1 MPARLV
7 VCNQAPVP
15 LFGALRR
22 QGAARCNST
31 AAAAA
36 AAATTTTTATPV
48 ARTTQT
54 AASSTQGRSPLSRLP
69 TLALVRSLALTQF
82 MSSPLLMKPAL
93 PLLHF
98 IAKSKGALFNPDRN
112 PVLNRLLR
120 WTIYDH
126 FCAGE
131 NLQQVT
137 KTVNDVKRMGYQG
150 VILNYAKE
158 IVLDTEEAGAD
169 DAPAGDYA
177 APFYEMVDLWKKG
190 NIETLRMLAPGDF
203 LAVKITGAGPI
214 AVDAMRAHAPIPDVI
229 RKALDEMCDEARKQG
244 SRLWI
249 DAEQQALQPQLEE
262 WTIDLMR
269 RHNRESKPLVYNTI
283 QSYLKASR
291 ANAERHMALAARE
304 GWSLGVKLVRGAYI
318 ENETRSLIHDT
329 KEDTD
334 RNFDDIADMFISQR
348 LAPSSA
354 DAHAASSDLPF
365 PSSALFLATHNAA
378 SSSTAIA
385 NHRRRLL
392 DGLPTTELE
401 CGQLLGMADE
411 LSCELLDNY
420 DACLADSGLRREAIP
435 KPFKYLPWGSVSEC
449 MGYLHRRAV
458 ENKGAIEQS
467 AHMLG
472 SLKSELRRRVFG

>member
-1 MPARLV
+1 MPARLI
-7 VCNQAPVP
+7 VCSQAPMP
-15 LFGALRR
+15 LCRSLRL
-22 QGAARCNST
+22 QGTARYVST
-31 AAAAA
+31 
-36 AAATTTTTATPV
+36 AATTTPV
-48 ARTTQT
+48 AK
-54 AASSTQGRSPLSRLP
+54 TQGLASATKKSPLSRLP
-69 TLALVRSLALTQF
+69 TLTLVRSLVLTQF

-98 IAKSKGALFNPDRN
+98 IAKSKMALFNPDRN
-112 PVLNRLLR
+112 PILNRLLR

-137 KTVNDVKRMGYQG
+137 KTVSDVKRMGYQG

-158 IVLDTEEAGAD
+158 IVLDTKEVNAD
-169 DAPAGDYA
+169 AHAGDYA
-177 APFYEMVDLWKKG
+177 APFYEMVELWKKG
-190 NIETLRMLAPGDF
+190 NIETLRMLDPGDF

-214 AVDAMRAHAPIPDVI
+214 AVDAMRAHAPVPEVI
-229 RKALDEMCDEARKQG
+229 RKALDEMCEEAKKQG

-249 DAEQQALQPQLEE
+249 DAEQQALQPQLDE

-269 RHNRESKPLVYNTI
+269 HHNRESKPLVYNTI
-283 QSYLKASR
+283 QSYLKASK
-291 ANAERHMALAARE
+291 ANAERHIALAARE

-318 ENETRSLIHDT
+318 ENEVRSLIHDT

-334 RNFDDIADMFISQR
+334 RNFDDITDMFISQR
-348 LAPSSA
+348 LPEQAK
-354 DAHAASSDLPF
+354 DCQF
-365 PSSALFLATHNAA
+365 PASALFLATHNAA
-378 SSSTAIA
+378 SSATAIN

-392 DGLPTTELE
+392 DGQATTELE

-420 DACLADSGLRREAIP
+420 DSCLTDSGLKRDAIP

-467 AHMLG
+467 SHMLR

>member
-1 MPARLV
+1 MATRLV
-7 VCNQAPVP
+7 VSNRAPAP
-15 LFGALRR
+15 LCRSLRLR
-22 QGAARCNST
+22 GTARCSST
-31 AAAAA
+31 AA
-36 AAATTTTTATPV
+36 TTPPAK
-48 ARTTQT
+48 TQT
-54 AASSTQGRSPLSRLP
+54 LLSTTKKSPLSRLP
-69 TLALVRSLALTQF
+69 TVSLVRSLVLTQF

-98 IAKSKGALFNPDRN
+98 IAKSKMALFNPDRN
-112 PVLNRLLR
+112 PVLKRLLR

-131 NLQQVT
+131 NLREVT
-137 KTVNDVKRMGYQG
+137 KTVSNIKQMGYQG

-158 IVLDTEEAGAD
+158 IVLDAKEAGAEGH
-169 DAPAGDYA
+169 AGDYA
-177 APFYEMVDLWKKG
+177 PPFYEMVDLWKKG
-190 NIETLRMLAPGDF
+190 NIETLHMLAPGDF

-214 AVDAMRAHAPIPDVI
+214 AVDAMRARAPIPDVI
-229 RKALDEMCDEARKQG
+229 RKALDEMCDEAKKQG

-249 DAEQQALQPQLEE
+249 DAEQQALQPQLDE

-269 RHNRESKPLVYNTI
+269 RHNRENRPLVYNTI
-283 QSYLKASR
+283 QSYLKASK
-291 ANAERHMALAARE
+291 ANAERHVALAARE

-318 ENETRSLIHDT
+318 ENEVRSLIHDT

-348 LAPSSA
+348 LPGGQAEGGRRE
-354 DAHAASSDLPF
+354 F
-365 PSSALFLATHNAA
+365 PASALFLATHNAA
-378 SSSTAIA
+378 SSVAAIA

-392 DGLPTTELE
+392 EGRPTTDLE

-420 DACLADSGLRREAIP
+420 DSCLTDSGLKRDAIP
-435 KPFKYLPWGSVSEC
+435 KPFKYLPWGTVSEC

-458 ENKGAIEQS
+458 ENKGAVEQS
-467 AHMLG
+467 SHMLG

>member
-1 MPARLV
+1 MSARLV
-7 VCNQAPVP
+7 VSSQAPVP
-15 LFGALRR
+15 FCRSLRL
-22 QGAARCNST
+22 QGATRYSST
-31 AAAAA
+31 AATTPAAK
-36 AAATTTTTATPV
+36 
-48 ARTTQT
+48 TQT
-54 AASSTQGRSPLSRLP
+54 LLSTTKKSPLSRLS
-69 TLALVRSLALTQF
+69 TVSLVRSLALTQF

-98 IAKSKGALFNPDRN
+98 ISKSKMALFNPDRN
-112 PVLNRLLR
+112 PVLKRLLR

-131 NLQQVT
+131 NLREVT
-137 KTVNDVKRMGYQG
+137 KTVSDVKRMGYQG

-158 IVLDTEEAGAD
+158 IVLDAQEASAEGH
-169 DAPAGDYA
+169 AGDYA

-190 NIETLRMLAPGDF
+190 NIETLHMLAPGDF

-214 AVDAMRAHAPIPDVI
+214 AVDAMRARAPIPDVI
-229 RKALDEMCDEARKQG
+229 RKALDEMCDEAKKQG

-249 DAEQQALQPQLEE
+249 DAEQQALQPQLDE

-269 RHNRESKPLVYNTI
+269 HHNRNSKPLVYNTI
-283 QSYLKASR
+283 QSYLKASK
-291 ANAERHMALAARE
+291 ANAERHIALAAQE

-318 ENETRSLIHDT
+318 ENEVRSLIHDT

-334 RNFDDIADMFISQR
+334 RNFDDITDMFISQR
-348 LAPSSA
+348 LPEQAKGCE
-354 DAHAASSDLPF
+354 F

-378 SSSTAIA
+378 SSATAIT

-392 DGLPTTELE
+392 EGQATTDLE

-420 DACLADSGLRREAIP
+420 DSCLTDSGLKRDAIP
-435 KPFKYLPWGSVSEC
+435 KPFKYLPWGTVSEC

-467 AHMLG
+467 SHMLG